1 MTNDPHAAHRDE
13 ARAPATTRTSIVAA
27 YCQEVGKLAT
37 TLADLLDVAASRA
50 DSFTPGDRDALLALG
65 ESIGRLAS
73 HVDRAAAARDDAP
86 AASQAPAPGPG
97 PGPGPGPAPMS
108 TPASKSGYEH
118 PFEPRPMPGI
128 SRTEITQ
135 AVSGMLEPERSRRG
149 ADYADFMNWVRR
161 DFEACQS
168 VDTTPMG
175 AVPAPAEP
183 PPPSK
188 IVVPRERL
196 LETLQQEI
204 GHAARIQGTTD
215 SIPMKAVFQ
224 LIEGGRKT
232 GCLHLR
238 TPTEHLQFMFD
249 SGNVV
254 AVSSDDPPRGLRLG
268 DILVRLGHVDE
279 ATLAAFL
286 TRIRTS
292 GVPLGEA
299 LARESL
305 VTVEQLAEA
314 LQQQLHEQFA
324 RMERE
329 PNAAYGF
336 VPATRSDHDGKL
348 KVTPRE
354 LLLESARRSDEA
366 RRGT

>member
-13 ARAPATTRTSIVAA
+13 VRAPATSRTSIVAA

-86 AASQAPAPGPG
+86 AAPLAQAPAQA
-97 PGPGPGPAPMS
+97 APS
-108 TPASKSGYEH
+108 AAASKPVYDH
-118 PFEPRPMPGI
+118 PFETRPMPGI

-175 AVPAPAEP
+175 AVPAPAEAP
-183 PPPSK
+183 RPTK
-188 IVVPRERL
+188 TVVPRERL

-249 SGNVV
+249 GGNVV

-279 ATLAAFL
+279 ATLTAFL
-286 TRIRTS
+286 TRIRAT

-314 LQQQLHEQFA
+314 LQNQLHEQFA

>member
-50 DSFTPGDRDALLALG
+50 DSFTAGDRDALLALG

-73 HVDRAAAARDDAP
+73 HVDRAAAAQDDTL
-86 AASQAPAPGPG
+86 PAPPT
-97 PGPGPGPAPMS
+97 PAPVS
-108 TPASKSGYEH
+108 APTIAPASKSVYEQ

-175 AVPAPAEP
+175 AVPAPAEAPRP
-183 PPPSK
+183 PK
-188 IVVPRERL
+188 TVVPRERL
-196 LETLQQEI
+196 LETLQEEI

-249 SGNVV
+249 GGNVV

-279 ATLAAFL
+279 ATLSAFL
-286 TRIRTS
+286 TRIRAT

-299 LARESL
+299 LSRESI

-314 LQQQLHEQFA
+314 LQNQLHEQFA